1 MNRTIPNDETE
12 RVQNAV
18 FGGSRHNGGIL
29 GHDFSDLQYGRR
41 VEFDHSWTVYHVFTG
56 IPAYVDGVPMVGLTH
71 AHATRRML
79 DLNRRNAEGRKE
91 WNGTRLAL
99 EHTEMRADQT

>member
-1 MNRTIPNDETE
+1 MNRTIPNGEIE
-12 RVQNAV
+12 QVENAV
-18 FGGSRHNGGIL
+18 FGGARRSGGIL

-41 VEFDHSWTVYHVFTG
+41 VELDHSWTVYHVFTG
-56 IPAYVDGVPMVGLTH
+56 IPAYVDGAPMIGLTH

-91 WNGTRLAL
+91 WNGARSAL
-99 EHTEMRADQT
+99 EHTETRADQT